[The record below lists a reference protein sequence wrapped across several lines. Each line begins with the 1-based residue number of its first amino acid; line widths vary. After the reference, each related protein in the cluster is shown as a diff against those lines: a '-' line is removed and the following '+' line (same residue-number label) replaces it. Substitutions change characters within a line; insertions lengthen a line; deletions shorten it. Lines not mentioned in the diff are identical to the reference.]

1 MKIRL
6 LSLLVCLAV
15 WCSELDAAPSLIAD
29 VITVTEDGHTIIA
42 KGNVEVSYNNIKL
55 NAEVISYD
63 KLTDQINARGPI
75 TFFDGQQS

>member
-29 VITVTEDGHTIIA
+29 VITVTEDGNTIVA
-42 KGNVEVSYNNIKL
+42 KGNVEVTYNNSKFKIILK
-55 NAEVISYD
+55 IFT
-63 KLTDQINARGPI
+63 LTLIM
-75 TFFDGQQS
+75 FYK